1 MPAKEA
7 TAKVVEKKQIIFA
20 KQTVLIKV
28 GVKNVREKLA
38 VVSLRSLREWKK
50 PFTPLYQSLSTGL
63 SCREE
68 HVSVLNP
75 TDSLSH
81 LPVNN

>member
-38 VVSLRSLREWKK
+38 VVSLRSLRE
-50 PFTPLYQSLSTGL
+50 
-63 SCREE
+63 
-68 HVSVLNP
+68 
-75 TDSLSH
+75 
-81 LPVNN
+81 